1 MAQQVLGGL
10 ADNASLEGRD
20 GSEAELTFDHLLR
33 VYFARLLVGE
43 FSAMS
48 DVSRSLERPSG
59 PRNSRSRSN

>member
-20 GSEAELTFDHLLR
+20 GGEAELTFDHLLR

-43 FSAMS
+43 FPAVNN
-48 DVSRSLERPSG
+48 VSRSLELPSA